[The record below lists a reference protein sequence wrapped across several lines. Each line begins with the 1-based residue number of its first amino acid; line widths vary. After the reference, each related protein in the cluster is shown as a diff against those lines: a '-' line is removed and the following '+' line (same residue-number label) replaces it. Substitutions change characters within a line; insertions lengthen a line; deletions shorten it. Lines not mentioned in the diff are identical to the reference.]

1 MGQKHKGFLHTR
13 RAETGYLL
21 HTFNLLDAV
30 LDSAAALN
38 CAILIHSAVCPKTE
52 AFCTTSCAGNSY
64 FLHTRLLTFE
74 RETNGGLWD
83 IEFGGDLSPAHP
95 LFAEFQRPIA
105 AEQSARPSDGQVLAR
120 F

>member
-1 MGQKHKGFLHTR
+1 MCQKHKGFLHTR

-64 FLHTRLLTFE
+64 FLHTRRAETGYLLHTFNLLDAV
-74 RETNGGLWD
+74 RVPGVPPGARRGHD
-83 IEFGGDLSPAHP
+83 RHDPAS
-95 LFAEFQRPIA
+95 QDR
-105 AEQSARPSDGQVLAR
+105 
-120 F
+120 